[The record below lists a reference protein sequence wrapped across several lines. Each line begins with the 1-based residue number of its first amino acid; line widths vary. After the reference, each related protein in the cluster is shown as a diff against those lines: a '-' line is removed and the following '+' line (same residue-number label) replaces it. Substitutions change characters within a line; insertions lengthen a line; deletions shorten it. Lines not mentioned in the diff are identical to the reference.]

1 MGNDMT
7 LVLFDI
13 DGTLIQTGGAG
24 STAMRRAGARLFG
37 IPDLFKG
44 RSFAGI
50 VDDGIVGGAMAA
62 AGIPPTPRRLGR
74 FKQTYLRYLKR
85 HIHEHPG
92 RAMPGV
98 HEAVKA
104 CAGRALVGLQT
115 GNWRVGAETKL
126 EHFGLWMPFDHGI
139 GGFGCDAS
147 ERPGLMPAALRRA
160 QRYGWQGGRVV
171 VIGDTPADVTCA
183 RVGVSAWTGPAV
195 DLVTVAVDTGR
206 PTRAELEASTPDLL
220 LDDLAVGLKDLLALL

>member
-1 MGNDMT
+1 MT

-37 IPDLFKG
+37 VPDLFAG

-50 VDDGIVGGAMAA
+50 VDDGIVSGAMEA
-62 AGIPPTPRRLGR
+62 AGIPATRRRLGR
-74 FKQTYLRYLKR
+74 FKRTYLRLLRR

-98 HEAVKA
+98 HALVEA
-104 CAGRALVGLQT
+104 CAARALVGLQT

-126 EHFGLWMPFDHGI
+126 AHFDLWRPFSHGI

-160 QRYGWQGGRVV
+160 RRHGWRGGRVV
-171 VIGDTPADVTCA
+171 IIGDTPADVRCA
-183 RVGVSAWTGPAV
+183 REGVARWRGPAI
-195 DLVTVAVDTGR
+195 DLVTVAVDTGK
-206 PTRAELEASTPDLL
+206 PSRAEILASEPDLFV
-220 LDDLAVGLKDLLALL
+220 DDLAVGREAVLRLL